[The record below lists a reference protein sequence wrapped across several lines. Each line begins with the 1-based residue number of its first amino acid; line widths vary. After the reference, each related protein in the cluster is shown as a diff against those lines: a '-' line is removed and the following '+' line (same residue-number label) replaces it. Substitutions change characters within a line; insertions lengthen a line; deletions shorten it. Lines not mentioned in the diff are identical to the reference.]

1 MQLVQSTS
9 AARERANNQPDP
21 MKTIF
26 QTRKSIA
33 VILLAL
39 GAALSAYGSF
49 HTWKVNEIYSNADG
63 SVQFIELKES
73 SAANN
78 QHQLPGH
85 SIVCTGAGV
94 TNTFNF
100 PANLPSTATANKFFI
115 IGTSNL
121 AVMPGGLKPDYLFTN
136 AGPFLSL
143 TTGTINFA
151 SGFDIVNYTNP
162 PSDGSGAM
170 IRSGATM
177 IAVTTNQPI
186 SFAPATNSLVPL
198 RISSIAQSGTDVVL
212 TFATATG
219 TNGTAGPNYAVQS
232 TNALGGTD
240 WSTLTNLT
248 GNGTIRSVTNPIGP
262 DPAQFFRLRVP

>member
-1 MQLVQSTS
+1 
-9 AARERANNQPDP
+9 

-33 VILLAL
+33 VIILAL
-39 GAALSAYGSF
+39 GAALSAHGSF

-73 SAANN
+73 SGVNN
-78 QHQLPGH
+78 QHLLPGH
-85 SIVCTGAGV
+85 SITCAGAGV

-100 PANLPSTATANKFFI
+100 PANLPSSTTANKFFI

-121 AVMPGGLKPDYLFTN
+121 AAMPGGLKPDYMFTN

-143 TTGTINFA
+143 TTGTLNFA
-151 SGFDIVNYTNP
+151 SGNDVINYTNP
-162 PSDGSGAM
+162 PTDGSGAM

-198 RISSIAQSGTDVVL
+198 RFLSIVPGGADVVL

-232 TNALGGTD
+232 TNTLGGAN
-240 WSTLTNLT
+240 WITLTNLT
-248 GNGTIRSVTNPIGP
+248 GNGALRSVTNPISSE
-262 DPAQFFRLRVP
+262 PAQFFRLRVP